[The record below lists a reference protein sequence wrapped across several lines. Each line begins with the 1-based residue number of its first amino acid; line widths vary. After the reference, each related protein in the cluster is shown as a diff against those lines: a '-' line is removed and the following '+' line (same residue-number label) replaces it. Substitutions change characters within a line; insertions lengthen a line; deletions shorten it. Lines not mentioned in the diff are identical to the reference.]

1 MRQALR
7 HRAGWFPVTLADLIA
22 RFRRED
28 RGVIALEFGLSLPLY
43 LAALF
48 GLLEV
53 GRILFTLGFLHYA
66 AQEGTRYAIVRD
78 GLVNEAQIEEFT
90 SKRLIGVVDGETAV
104 VTTTAPVD
112 PDTGTRL
119 VTVRIILDYQPWVP
133 VFPAFS
139 LGADS
144 SGFLAF
150 PN

>member
-1 MRQALR
+1 MQQALL
-7 HRAGWFPVTLADLIA
+7 HSRAWRSMGLVNLIK
-22 RFRRED
+22 RFAKD
-28 RGVIALEFGLSLPLY
+28 TRGTIALEFGLSLPVY
-43 LAALF
+43 FAAFF

-78 GLVNEAQIEEFT
+78 GLVTEAQIEDFT
-90 SKRLIGVVDGETAV
+90 SNRLIGVVDGETAV
-104 VTTTAPVD
+104 ITTTAPID
-112 PDTGTRL
+112 PETGTRL
-119 VTVRIILDYQPWVP
+119 VTVRIVLAYEPWVP
-133 VFPAFS
+133 VFPEFS